1 MQRQED
7 RSREAIILS
16 VLGPVRIRDDGIVV
30 LFKVFFLIIVTTY
43 GLKLSILDDL

>member
-30 LFKVFFLIIVTTY
+30 LFKDFFSDYSNYVWP
-43 GLKLSILDDL
+43 